1 MGGVSDTDAFEHDV
15 CRALTEI
22 SPAGTFDEL
31 VRTEAIAATRP

>member
-1 MGGVSDTDAFEHDV
+1 MGGLSDTDAFEHDV

-22 SPAGTFDEL
+22 SPASTFDEL